1 MSVAITASFLDA
13 AAADETASRVQN
25 MDADADADAAVDR
38 VSASTPD
45 TSPPRGL
52 AGPAGRCEAIT

>member
-1 MSVAITASFLDA
+1 MSVAITANFLDA

-25 MDADADADAAVDR
+25 TDADADAR

-52 AGPAGRCEAIT
+52 AGPAVRCEAIA